1 MYQLLKGLCAL
12 CVAGLG
18 IAGASTVAIEV
29 ADAPPAVSPIAST
42 STTQPPEP
50 EHFAEPFPDL
60 SGVDWFSFWVHVEAE
75 RARVEEERRI
85 VRQME
90 IDEARMLYGQCGE
103 WHEMALAVGWP
114 PEEWDTLG
122 QIMYRESRCLPGAW
136 SGSDAGLMQINR
148 IHTEWASMMGWQW
161 PNDLFIAENNLL
173 FALRLWET
181 SGWGPWRFSGPV
193 PD

>member
-1 MYQLLKGLCAL
+1 MYQLLKNLCAV

-29 ADAPPAVSPIAST
+29 ADAPPVAST
-42 STTQPPEP
+42 VAPIETTQQPEP

-60 SGVDWFSFWVHVEAE
+60 SSVDWFSFWAHVEAE
-75 RARVEEERRI
+75 RVKVEEERRI

-103 WHEMALAVGWP
+103 WRNLALAVGWP
-114 PEEWDTLG
+114 PDQWETLSRV
-122 QIMYRESRCLPGAW
+122 MYRESRCSPYAF

-148 IHTEWASMMGWQW
+148 IHTEWASIMGWAW
-161 PNDLFIAENNLL
+161 PDDLFIAENNLT
-173 FALRLWET
+173 FALRLYTT
-181 SGWGPWRFSGPV
+181 SGWAPWRFSGPV